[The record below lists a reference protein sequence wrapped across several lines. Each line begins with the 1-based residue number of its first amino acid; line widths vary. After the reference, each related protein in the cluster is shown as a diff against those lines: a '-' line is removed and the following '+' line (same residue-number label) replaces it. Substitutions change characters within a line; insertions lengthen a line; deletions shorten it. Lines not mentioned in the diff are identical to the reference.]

1 MTIRFKERVLL
12 AGVEAIYGTDPGL
25 TAAANAILAQNI
37 AITPMDGTDLSREL
51 ELATLGAQAT
61 LPVELSAQLTFEV
74 ELAPSG
80 TAGAPPAW
88 GPLLRGCG
96 IAQTVAAAVSVTYNP
111 VTQGHES
118 LTLKLWIGSTLY
130 ALSGARGTVTMALD
144 AQTNPKLRFE
154 FRGLF
159 TLPVEQA
166 PPVPTLTNFQA
177 PDPVTSART
186 PLFTIGGQAL
196 VMRAFSLA
204 LGNTVEGRFLVGAE
218 QVIVTE
224 RAELVETRVEALPL
238 TTWDPFQIARDQTRV
253 AVALR
258 HGTQAGR
265 IAQIDVPSA
274 QVQRP
279 QGLENQQG
287 IKEWP
292 LRLVPLPVAGDDQW
306 TLTLT

>member
-1 MTIRFKERVLL
+1 MTIRWREKVLL
-12 AGVEAIYGTDPGL
+12 AGIEATYGTDPGP
-25 TAAANAILAQNI
+25 TGAANAILAQNI
-37 AITPMDGTDLSREL
+37 ALTPMDGTDLSREL

-61 LPVELSAQLTFEV
+61 LPVELSAQLSFEV

-96 IAQTVAAAVSVTYNP
+96 IAETVAAGVSVTYNP

-118 LTLKLWIGSTLY
+118 LTLKLWIGATLY
-130 ALSGARGTVTMALD
+130 ALRGARGTVTMALD

-166 PPVPTLTNFQA
+166 PAVPTLTNFQV

-186 PLFTIGGQAL
+186 PVFTIGAQAL
-196 VMRAFSLA
+196 VMRNFSLA
-204 LGNTVEGRFLVGAE
+204 LANTVEGRFLVGSE

-238 TTWDPFQIARDQTRV
+238 TTWNPFQIALAQTRV
-253 AVALR
+253 PLALQ
-258 HGTQAGR
+258 HGTAAGR
-265 IAQIDVPSA
+265 IATIAVPSA
-274 QVQRP
+274 QIQRP